1 MLSLPGQEDNLVVS
15 PRPQIDH
22 IRKPQILAAA
32 AEVIAERGLAST
44 RIADVAERVSA
55 SPSTVLY
62 WFGSKD
68 DLLAEALTVEEDRF
82 NEAMTA
88 RVAEL
93 DHPRDRLRALIDATA
108 ADSESRLW
116 IELWTRALRDRGA
129 TGARQRLDD
138 RWREQIAEIVRAGQ
152 EAGEFDDDDADETAT
167 ILASL
172 LDGLAVQVTLGDPAV
187 DEARMRALALRA
199 ATVLLGC
206 ELDGGGPPVAEVAG

>member
-1 MLSLPGQEDNLVVS
+1 VS

-44 RIADVAERVSA
+44 RIADVAERVGA
-55 SPSTVLY
+55 SPPAVLY

-68 DLLAEALTVEEDRF
+68 DLLAEALTVEEDGF

-88 RVAEL
+88 RLAAL

-108 ADSESRLW
+108 ADSEWRLW

-129 TGARQRLDD
+129 LTARQQLDD
-138 RWREQIAEIVRAGQ
+138 RWREQIAEIVSAGQ
-152 EAGEFDDDDADETAT
+152 DAGEFGGGDAAETAT
-167 ILASL
+167 ILAAL
-172 LDGLAVQVTLGDPAV
+172 LDGLAVQVTMGDPTV
-187 DEARMRALALRA
+187 TPVGMRDLALRVA
-199 ATVLLGC
+199 EELLGC
-206 ELDGGGPPVAEVAG
+206 ELPPLDDDGALAGLPEEPA